1 MANIYTR
8 LDLIVASIFINIL
21 GLAVPLYVIQAFSRY
36 LANGFD
42 ETLYALTFGVL
53 VALGFEYLF
62 KRHRLRSLVIY
73 NQKSDGSERFFDLSK
88 QINFSNPLI
97 LDVKN
102 LAAKFSEIRDR
113 ELITS
118 MRTQIL
124 CLDFPFSILY
134 FVLIYVL
141 SPIAAF
147 IFLVIAILAALLG
160 AFGSGGQRRLTAD
173 LKIKREQE
181 TP

>member
-73 NQKSDGSERFFDLSK
+73 NQKSDRSERFFDLGK
-88 QINFSNPLI
+88 QKNFSKPFFLK
-97 LDVKN
+97 VKN
-102 LAAKFSEIRDR
+102 LPPKFS
-113 ELITS
+113 
-118 MRTQIL
+118 
-124 CLDFPFSILY
+124 
-134 FVLIYVL
+134 
-141 SPIAAF
+141 
-147 IFLVIAILAALLG
+147 
-160 AFGSGGQRRLTAD
+160 
-173 LKIKREQE
+173 
-181 TP
+181 

>member
-8 LDLIVASIFINIL
+8 LELILASMFINIL

-73 NQKSDGSERFFDLSK
+73 NQKAVSSDRFFDLSER
-88 QINFSNPLI
+88 INFSNPLI
-97 LDVKN
+97 LEVKN
-102 LAAKFSEIRDR
+102 LASKLSEIRDR
-113 ELITS
+113 ELS
-118 MRTQIL
+118 ANMKAQLL
-124 CLDFPFSILY
+124 CLDFPFSLLY
-134 FVLIYVL
+134 FVLIYIL
-141 SPIAAF
+141 SPIAALIF
-147 IFLVIAILAALLG
+147 IVIAILAALLG
-160 AFGSGGQRRLTAD
+160 VFGSVRQSRLTAD

>member
-1 MANIYTR
+1 MTNIFTR

-36 LANGFD
+36 LTNGFD

-62 KRHRLRSLVIY
+62 KRHRLRSLVIH
-73 NQKSDGSERFFDLSK
+73 NQKADGSEHFFNLSK
-88 QINFSNPLI
+88 RINFSNPLI

-102 LAAKFSEIRDR
+102 LASKFSEIRDR

-118 MRTQIL
+118 MKTQIL
-124 CLDFPFSILY
+124 CLDFPFSVFYL
-134 FVLIYVL
+134 VLIYVL
-141 SPIAAF
+141 SPIAAL
-147 IFLVIAILAALLG
+147 IFFVIAIFAALLG
-160 AFGSGGQRRLTAD
+160 AFGSIRQSRLVT
-173 LKIKREQE
+173 
-181 TP
+181 TC

>member
-88 QINFSNPLI
+88 QINLQP
-97 LDVKN
+97 
-102 LAAKFSEIRDR
+102 
-113 ELITS
+113 
-118 MRTQIL
+118 MR
-124 CLDFPFSILY
+124 S
-134 FVLIYVL
+134 
-141 SPIAAF
+141 
-147 IFLVIAILAALLG
+147 
-160 AFGSGGQRRLTAD
+160 
-173 LKIKREQE
+173 
-181 TP
+181 